1 MESLCHACPAI
12 AFDVPYGPS
21 HLIVHGETGLLAP
34 FGDTEALAEQIISVF
49 DDNEFHKRMS
59 GKAFALANRF
69 SHAEAARHWRQLFS
83 AVGVLS

>member
-1 MESLCHACPAI
+1 
-12 AFDVPYGPS
+12 
-21 HLIVHGETGLLAP
+21 
-34 FGDTEALAEQIISVF
+34 VF